1 MVLDNG
7 KDWRNWKN
15 EWRKEKRGMIPYK
28 PISNRLTDDGYEGLS
43 DSEKMIITEQMR
55 YMSDMEKMFCVNGSA
70 RGRANDERA
79 VSEEMNDDGKRASVW
94 RRLKDKIIKLFKI

>member
-1 MVLDNG
+1 MDNG
-7 KDWRNWKN
+7 KDWRNK
-15 EWRKEKRGMIPYK
+15 RKEKCGMIPYK

-55 YMSDMEKMFCVNGSA
+55 YMSDMEKLFRVDGSA
-70 RGRANDERA
+70 RGRVRDGGGENMVGDE
-79 VSEEMNDDGKRASVW
+79 MHDDGKRVSVW

>member
-1 MVLDNG
+1 MN
-7 KDWRNWKN
+7 
-15 EWRKEKRGMIPYK
+15 PYK

-55 YMSDMEKMFCVNGSA
+55 YMSDMEKLFRVDGSA
-70 RGRANDERA
+70 RGRGRDDVGENM
-79 VSEEMNDDGKRASVW
+79 VGEEMNDDGKRVSVW

>member
-1 MVLDNG
+1 
-7 KDWRNWKN
+7 
-15 EWRKEKRGMIPYK
+15 MIPYK

-55 YMSDMEKMFCVNGSA
+55 YMSDMEKLFRVDGSVRG
-70 RGRANDERA
+70 RGRANDGGGEN
-79 VSEEMNDDGKRASVW
+79 VVGDEMNDDEKKRVSVW

>member
-1 MVLDNG
+1 
-7 KDWRNWKN
+7 
-15 EWRKEKRGMIPYK
+15 MIPYK

-55 YMSDMEKMFCVNGSA
+55 YMSDMEKLFRDNGSA

-79 VSEEMNDDGKRASVW
+79 VGEEMNDDGKRVSVW

>member
-1 MVLDNG
+1 
-7 KDWRNWKN
+7 
-15 EWRKEKRGMIPYK
+15 MIPYK

-55 YMSDMEKMFCVNGSA
+55 YMSDMEKLFRVDGSA
-70 RGRANDERA
+70 RGR
-79 VSEEMNDDGKRASVW
+79 DGVGGGEKREDNEKKRASVW

>member
-1 MVLDNG
+1 MN
-7 KDWRNWKN
+7 
-15 EWRKEKRGMIPYK
+15 PYK

-55 YMSDMEKMFCVNGSA
+55 YMSDMEKLFRVDGSA
-70 RGRANDERA
+70 RGRVR
-79 VSEEMNDDGKRASVW
+79 DGVEGEKREDNEKKRVSVW

>member
-1 MVLDNG
+1 
-7 KDWRNWKN
+7 
-15 EWRKEKRGMIPYK
+15 MIPYK

-55 YMSDMEKMFCVNGSA
+55 YMSDMEKMFRGDGSA
-70 RGRANDERA
+70 RGRGRDGGERA
-79 VSEEMNDDGKRASVW
+79 VAEEMNDDGKRVSVW

>member
-1 MVLDNG
+1 MN
-7 KDWRNWKN
+7 
-15 EWRKEKRGMIPYK
+15 PYK

-55 YMSDMEKMFCVNGSA
+55 YMSDMEKLFRVDGSA
-70 RGRANDERA
+70 RGRVR
-79 VSEEMNDDGKRASVW
+79 DDGGGEKREDNEKKRVSVW

>member
-1 MVLDNG
+1 MN
-7 KDWRNWKN
+7 
-15 EWRKEKRGMIPYK
+15 PYK

-55 YMSDMEKMFCVNGSA
+55 YMSDMEKLFRVDGSV
-70 RGRANDERA
+70 RGRGR
-79 VSEEMNDDGKRASVW
+79 DGGGEKREDNEKKRASLW

>member
-1 MVLDNG
+1 
-7 KDWRNWKN
+7 
-15 EWRKEKRGMIPYK
+15 MIPYK

-55 YMSDMEKMFCVNGSA
+55 YMSDMEKLFRVDGSA
-70 RGRANDERA
+70 RGRVRDVGGGE
-79 VSEEMNDDGKRASVW
+79 KREDNEKKRVSVW

>member
-1 MVLDNG
+1 
-7 KDWRNWKN
+7 
-15 EWRKEKRGMIPYK
+15 MIPYK

-55 YMSDMEKMFCVNGSA
+55 YMSDMEKLFRVDGSA
-70 RGRANDERA
+70 RGRVRDGVGGENM
-79 VSEEMNDDGKRASVW
+79 VGEEIDDGKKRVSVW

>member
-1 MVLDNG
+1 
-7 KDWRNWKN
+7 
-15 EWRKEKRGMIPYK
+15 MIPYK

-55 YMSDMEKMFCVNGSA
+55 YMSDMEKLFRGDGSV
-70 RGRANDERA
+70 RGCANDGYGE
-79 VSEEMNDDGKRASVW
+79 VSGEKREDNEKKRVSVW

>member
-1 MVLDNG
+1 
-7 KDWRNWKN
+7 
-15 EWRKEKRGMIPYK
+15 MIPYK

-55 YMSDMEKMFCVNGSA
+55 YMSDMEKLFRDNGSA
-70 RGRANDERA
+70 RGCANDGHGGKA
-79 VSEEMNDDGKRASVW
+79 VGDETCVKNENGGKRVSVW

>member
-1 MVLDNG
+1 
-7 KDWRNWKN
+7 
-15 EWRKEKRGMIPYK
+15 MIPYK

-55 YMSDMEKMFCVNGSA
+55 YMSDMEKLFRVDGSA
-70 RGRANDERA
+70 LKGEVGENVVGED
-79 VSEEMNDDGKRASVW
+79 MNDDGKRASVW

>member
-1 MVLDNG
+1 
-7 KDWRNWKN
+7 
-15 EWRKEKRGMIPYK
+15 MIPYK

-55 YMSDMEKMFCVNGSA
+55 YMSDMEKLFRVDGSA
-70 RGRANDERA
+70 RGRGRDGISDE
-79 VSEEMNDDGKRASVW
+79 KREDNEKKRVSVW

>member
-1 MVLDNG
+1 
-7 KDWRNWKN
+7 
-15 EWRKEKRGMIPYK
+15 MIPYK

-55 YMSDMEKMFCVNGSA
+55 YMSDMEKLFRGDGSA
-70 RGRANDERA
+70 RGRGQDGERA
-79 VSEEMNDDGKRASVW
+79 VGEEMNDDGKRTSVW

>member
-7 KDWRNWKN
+7 KDWRNK
-15 EWRKEKRGMIPYK
+15 RKEKCGMIPYK

-55 YMSDMEKMFCVNGSA
+55 YMSDMEKLFRVDGSA
-70 RGRANDERA
+70 LKGEVGEN
-79 VSEEMNDDGKRASVW
+79 VVGEEMNDDDGKRASIW
-94 RRLKDKIIKLFKI
+94 GRLKDKIIKLFKI

>member
-1 MVLDNG
+1 
-7 KDWRNWKN
+7 
-15 EWRKEKRGMIPYK
+15 MIPYK

-55 YMSDMEKMFCVNGSA
+55 YMSDMEKLFRVDGSA
-70 RGRANDERA
+70 RGRVRD
-79 VSEEMNDDGKRASVW
+79 VGDGEKREDNEKKRVSVW